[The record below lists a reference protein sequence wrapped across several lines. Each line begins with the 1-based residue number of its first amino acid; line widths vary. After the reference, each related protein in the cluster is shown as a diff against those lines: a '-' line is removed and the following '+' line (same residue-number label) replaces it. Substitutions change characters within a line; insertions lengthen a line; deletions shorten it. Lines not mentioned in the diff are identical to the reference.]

1 MRALSKALVCAGL
14 CGVLMGCADSGTPLP
29 VLEYNVGGCT
39 EKSETSR
46 GGVTSEVEITSN
58 ADAIYLEHRLRY
70 VCCAELELTLEREG
84 NTIRIMETNAG
95 EICRCVCQYLIEAEV
110 SGLGPG
116 VYDVEVWGVE
126 YEDLHRPEL
135 LGELRVTLG

>member
-1 MRALSKALVCAGL
+1 MRALSKTLMCAGL
-14 CGVLMGCADSGTPLP
+14 CGVLMGCSGFGTTRPA
-29 VLEYNVGGCT
+29 LEYAVGGCT
-39 EKSETSR
+39 DESDTSR

-58 ADAIYLEHRLRY
+58 ADAIHLEQRLTY

-84 NTIRIMETNAG
+84 NAIRIMETNVG
-95 EICRCVCQYLIEAEV
+95 EICRCMCEYYIAAEV

-116 VYDVEVWGVE
+116 EYDVEVWGVE

-135 LGELRVTLG
+135 LGEGRVTL